1 MLRSFLTSLTPN
13 YSAPINLIRPPGE
26 SIMQSS
32 TPSSAPTAI
41 QSGKSNPRTH
51 PPTPPSEGK
60 SDGMPRRQAGFTLIE
75 IMAVVVI
82 MGMLMA
88 TLAVGIAGQLDNAQK
103 KNAAAQIIRIE
114 QALEFYKLDNRRF
127 PTTDQG
133 LDALISQPS
142 SPPVPKDY
150 NPAGYIK
157 PDAIEDPWGADFQ
170 YRVPGENNPYTF
182 DIWSLGPDG
191 TEGGDDIRN
200 WESDTD
206 S

>member
-1 MLRSFLTSLTPN
+1 MTEIKTPTR
-13 YSAPINLIRPPGE
+13 IE
-26 SIMQSS
+26 Q
-32 TPSSAPTAI
+32 
-41 QSGKSNPRTH
+41 
-51 PPTPPSEGK
+51 EE
-60 SDGMPRRQAGFTLIE
+60 RRRRGFTLIE

-103 KNAAAQIIRIE
+103 KNARAQITRIE

-133 LDALISQPS
+133 LDALIEKPTA
-142 SPPVPKDY
+142 PPVPKDY

-157 PDAIEDPWGADFQ
+157 RDALEDPWGQPFE

-191 TEGGDDIRN
+191 VEGGDDIQN
-200 WESDTD
+200 WESSGDA
-206 S
+206 